1 MNNPWQDIIRYPLG
15 QRLEK
20 PRKKGLT
27 MVMDKGLGP
36 RELTDL
42 LEMAGEHLDFLK
54 LGFGTSALY
63 DEKLLKAKT
72 QLCREYNVKAYPGGT
87 LMEIAYLQGRYEAY
101 LAQLIKLGFDTV
113 EISDG
118 TITLNKSNRFY
129 CIKRAASLGLT
140 VLTEVGKK
148 DPTENPSV
156 EELIDLCQEDLAAG
170 AWKVIMEARESG
182 KGIGIFDK
190 NGSILDE
197 KLDQL
202 AESLSTVLSQIIWE
216 APLKNQQV
224 EMILRFGPQVNLGN
238 IQPNELISLEALRT
252 GLRGDTLRM
261 IAPALL
267 AELVSV

>member
-1 MNNPWQDIIRYPLG
+1 MHNPWQDIIRYPLG
-15 QRLEK
+15 QRLAK

-36 RELTDL
+36 HELSAL

-63 DEKLLKAKT
+63 NEELLKTKIR
-72 QLCREYNVKAYPGGT
+72 LCQEYHVKIYPGGT
-87 LMEIAYLQGRYEAY
+87 LMEVAYLQGRYEAY
-101 LAQLIKLGFDTV
+101 LARLIKLGFDTV

-118 TITLNKSNRFY
+118 TITLNQSNRLY

-140 VLTEVGKK
+140 VLTEIGKK

-156 EELIDLCQEDLAAG
+156 EQLIDLCRDDLEAG

-182 KGIGIFDK
+182 KGIGIYDN
-190 NGSILDE
+190 NGVVLAE
-197 KLDQL
+197 KLSQL
-202 AESLSTVLSQIIWE
+202 SENLSSELTQIIWE

-224 EMILRFGPQVNLGN
+224 EMILRFGPEVNLGN

-261 IAPALL
+261 IAPDLL
-267 AELVSV
+267 AELQSV